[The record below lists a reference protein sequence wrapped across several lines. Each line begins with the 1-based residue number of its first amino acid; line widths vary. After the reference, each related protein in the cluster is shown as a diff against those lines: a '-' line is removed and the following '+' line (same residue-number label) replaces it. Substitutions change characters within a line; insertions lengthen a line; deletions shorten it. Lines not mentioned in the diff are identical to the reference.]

1 MTETYPFRD
10 LAALCKPISRKR
22 RCGPSPRDSG
32 VTDAIKPLRK
42 AQDWAGIEQACQ
54 DALIASCKDL
64 ELAAWLT
71 EAWLNRYGAAGLAAG
86 LTLLADLTERF
97 WDDIHPLPEAGDW
110 GYRLAPLDWLERLE
124 AAVLTLPLTQPA
136 EPGVARYSFYD
147 WQMAQHLAQLAI
159 QDSKQHQK
167 ALREGAASLEDID
180 LSLQLTPDGW
190 LHEAAGLFDRAAGAL
205 DRLTGIIDAGAPE
218 AGFSGLPA
226 LSRATA
232 LCADFL
238 GQILLARPPLPEP
251 VLEALSEP
259 MADIPALPLI
269 SAPSPSCFSAAIRTR
284 EDAYRR
290 LAEAADYLLATEPHS
305 PTPYLVRRAIGW
317 GNMTLPTLLAELMEG
332 GEADLQRLRRL
343 LGL

>member
-1 MTETYPFRD
+1 MTQPYPFCD
-10 LAALCKPISRKR
+10 LAALRKPISRKR
-22 RCGPSPRDSG
+22 PCGPSPRDSG

-42 AQDWAGIEQACQ
+42 AQDWAGIAQACQ
-54 DALIASCKDL
+54 DALTASCKDL

-71 EAWLNRYGAAGLAAG
+71 EAWLNRHGMAGLAAG
-86 LTLLADLTERF
+86 LTVLADLAERF
-97 WDDIHPLPEAGDW
+97 WGDIHPLPEAGDW

-147 WQMAQHLAQLAI
+147 WQMAQHLAQLGI

-167 ALREGAASLEDID
+167 ALREGAASLEDIH

-190 LHEAAGLFDRAAGAL
+190 LHEAAGLFDGAAGAL
-205 DRLTGIIDAGAPE
+205 DRLTGIIDAEAPE
-218 AGFSGLPA
+218 AGFSGLPV

-251 VLEALSEP
+251 LPETLSEP
-259 MADIPALPLI
+259 LAGIPALPPI
-269 SAPSPSCFSAAIRTR
+269 SPAIRTR
-284 EDAYRR
+284 EDAYRH
-290 LAEAADYLLATEPHS
+290 LAEAADYLLASEPHS

-317 GNMTLPTLLAELMEG
+317 GNMTLPALLAELMEG